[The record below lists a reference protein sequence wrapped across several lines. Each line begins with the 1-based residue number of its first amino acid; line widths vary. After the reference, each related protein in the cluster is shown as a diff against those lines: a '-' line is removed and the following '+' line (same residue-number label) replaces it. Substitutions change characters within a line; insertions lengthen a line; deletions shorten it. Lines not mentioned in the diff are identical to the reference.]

1 MPDHVAP
8 RKWKTTSVPP
18 VRIRFRDTE
27 HPVLN
32 WKDAFTK
39 LLTLFDANS
48 PGLLQRIANEQTL
61 PTVIAIDSAGFRGSE
76 VRIGEVFVNTHANAA
91 QLQDWCRKI
100 AELGGIGPSE
110 FDFIMPDGESH
121 AIESSD
127 TR

>member
-27 HPVLN
+27 QPVLN

-39 LLTLFDANS
+39 LLTQFDASS

-61 PTVIAIDSAGFRGSE
+61 PAVIAMDSAGFRGSE
-76 VRIGEVFVNTHANAA
+76 VRIGDVFVNTHGSAP
-91 QLQDWCRKI
+91 QLQDWCRKV
-100 AELGGIGPSE
+100 AEIGNISST
-110 FDFIMPDGESH
+110 DFAFVMPDD
-121 AIESSD
+121 ASD
-127 TR
+127 